1 MDSDEE
7 GEDDNFTVE
16 EILTDKPDPETPGG
30 RLYRVR
36 WKGFAASRD
45 S

>member
-16 EILTDKPDPETPGG
+16 KILTDKPDPETPGG